1 MAVSLVS
8 TGITFP
14 DNTTQTTAAT
24 ASAPSPWVLLSTVT
38 ASGATNLDVE
48 TTFSSTYDYYKI
60 IVPELYQSTSSF
72 GQLYIRLKMGGAYQS
87 GSNSYNNLY
96 AFFIGGSSST
106 QTSAYGT
113 SGNIAGYNGTYV
125 GNQGNGKSAIEITVW
140 RPSSTTAFKYVDAMV
155 IYPGTGGGQSTPNKQ
170 ESRIVWSGDGY
181 GNDSSSTLTGVRIYE
196 GSGGTITG
204 TARLYGLKNS

>member
-38 ASGATNLDVE
+38 GSSVSTIDVE

-87 GSNSYNNLY
+87 GSNAYNTIFTY
-96 AFFIGGSSST
+96 ATGSSTVGQSSQYT
-106 QTSAYGT
+106 TN
-113 SGNIAGYNGTYV
+113 GNLAGYNGVYV

-140 RPSSTTAFKYVDAMV
+140 RPSSTTAFKYIDTTT
-155 IYPGTGGGQSTPNKQ
+155 IFPGTGGGQSTPNMQ

-196 GSGGTITG
+196 GSGGTLTG